1 MAAGSFD
8 APLETGGRDE
18 IGELARALESMRA
31 SLKESFG
38 VLTADRNKLEAIFDG
53 LTDAVMVVDYDGPLR
68 FSNSAA
74 ADLLDPAGL
83 PPEAMLPQLRRAA
96 EVGFAA
102 HPALRIGDRAY
113 AMQARSLPDER
124 AVLAVVRDRTEEMRR
139 EFAEADFVSN
149 AAHEL
154 RNPLAGISGA
164 IEVLQGGAKDDPKA
178 RDHFLD
184 RLAEDAERMNR
195 LTRSLLTLARVE
207 SLGAGETEVVDV
219 PAAIRD
225 VVEAVEPPSHVE
237 LRVEV
242 EPDLAAKGDP
252 TLLRQV
258 MVGLLTNAFKHTPPP
273 GTVTVR
279 GRRDGETDV
288 IMEVIDTG
296 TGIPAAE
303 IERVFERF
311 YRRAESRKH
320 EGFGLGLAIARR
332 MVDVMGGEIGAT
344 SVEGEGSTFWVRLP
358 VAQAEPD
365 PGRMSGLTMSSG
377 RILIADDEPSVRD
390 SVGYALAQEGFEVTP
405 AADGDEAAEKLGDGI
420 PFDLLILDI
429 MMPGPSGLDICRDV
443 RSRSAVPIIVLTAK
457 DAEVDKVVGLEV
469 GADDYVTK
477 PFSVRELLGRV
488 RAQLRRRELDRAP
501 LAQAVQ
507 IEAGP
512 VAIDLVRHVATVRGE
527 PVNLTRSEFQL
538 LRLLV
543 GRPGEVFPRRQI
555 MEELWQTEFDGDE
568 RACDVHISNLR
579 QKVERDPQNPELVV
593 TVRGVGYKFSGRA
606 APRPE
611 RRR

>member
-1 MAAGSFD
+1 MQRIGMRLWLATAFAAVSVITAGVVYLFGDRPRAVLGAIGLGVLAGFLIAAAIAKRVERLADAAKQMAAGSFD
-8 APLETGGRDE
+8 APLESGGRDE

-38 VLTADRNKLEAIFDG
+38 VLTADRLKLEAIFDG
-53 LTDAVMVVDYDGPLR
+53 LTDAVMVVDFDGPVR

-83 PPEAMLPQLRRAA
+83 PSEAILPQLRRAA
-96 EVGFAA
+96 EVGFSA
-102 HPALRIGDRAY
+102 HPAIRIGDRAY
-113 AMQARSLPDER
+113 AMQARSLPEER

-178 RDHFLD
+178 QDHFLE

-195 LTRSLLTLARVE
+195 LTRALLTLARVE

-219 PAAIRD
+219 PAAVRD
-225 VVEAVEPPSHVE
+225 AVEAVEAPVGIK
-237 LRVEV
+237 LRAEV

-258 MVGLLTNAFKHTPPP
+258 LVGLLTNACKHTPPP

-279 GRRDGETDV
+279 GRLDGENDV
-288 IMEVIDTG
+288 AMEVIDTG

-303 IERVFERF
+303 IERIFERF

-344 SVEGEGSTFWVRLP
+344 SVEGEGSTFWIRLP
-358 VAQAEPD
+358 VAQPSATP
-365 PGRMSGLTMSSG
+365 
-377 RILIADDEPSVRD
+377 IA
-390 SVGYALAQEGFEVTP
+390 
-405 AADGDEAAEKLGDGI
+405 
-420 PFDLLILDI
+420 
-429 MMPGPSGLDICRDV
+429 
-443 RSRSAVPIIVLTAK
+443 
-457 DAEVDKVVGLEV
+457 
-469 GADDYVTK
+469 
-477 PFSVRELLGRV
+477 
-488 RAQLRRRELDRAP
+488 
-501 LAQAVQ
+501 
-507 IEAGP
+507 
-512 VAIDLVRHVATVRGE
+512 
-527 PVNLTRSEFQL
+527 
-538 LRLLV
+538 
-543 GRPGEVFPRRQI
+543 
-555 MEELWQTEFDGDE
+555 
-568 RACDVHISNLR
+568 
-579 QKVERDPQNPELVV
+579 
-593 TVRGVGYKFSGRA
+593 
-606 APRPE
+606 
-611 RRR
+611 